1 MTTFTPEPGG
11 RVLWCLGRRTSDVRC
26 VLFPTVVPIEAH
38 VMQDRDLIIKEVF
51 AEEWAALAWAQAYQ
65 SRLKQ
70 HGWRESPP
78 ECSSSSV
85 S

>member
-1 MTTFTPEPGG
+1 
-11 RVLWCLGRRTSDVRC
+11 
-26 VLFPTVVPIEAH
+26 
-38 VMQDRDLIIKEVF
+38 MQDRDLIIKEVF